1 MRRFVLALAV
11 ATFASAAGGERAGAA
26 TFTVNN
32 VADQAALGST
42 SDGDCDA
49 NDLDPG
55 TDTCTLRAAM
65 QEANGSAGGDTIALP
80 DLGAEYLLV
89 LGSAGEDLAAGG
101 DLDVRGDLT
110 IQGTG
115 QPVVRSDG
123 DDRVLHLGPASTT
136 PSVTVNG
143 IEVRGGG
150 GVDRGAGVYAD
161 SGTLALSSST
171 IAGNTASAP
180 AAGAQGGGVWLDPGG
195 SHQISQSTISGNTA
209 SGQTG
214 AVGGG
219 VAVASGA
226 LLTISSSTVSG
237 NVAISAA
244 GAAVGGG
251 AYVQGA
257 TAVVQSTMS
266 VNAALGA
273 VASRGGSMHATGG
286 SVTLRGSIVSSGIAD
301 AGVENC
307 GVSSGTIATQGANLE
322 APSAAGASQCNL
334 LTSFGDR
341 FAVGAGL
348 ASLADRGGPT
358 QTHALL
364 NGSAALDAIPSCF
377 PFVADQRGLPRPGG
391 VACDIGSFER
401 QVLAP
406 PGTGCFGKLPTI
418 VGTAQGET
426 ILGTPGPDVILGQGG
441 KDVIKGRGGKDRICA
456 GKGND
461 RAFGAASG
469 DRLAGDDGDDRLFGQ
484 GGKDT
489 LLGNAGRDFLDGGKS
504 RDLLNG
510 GSRSDSCRGAGD
522 KLKDC

>member
-1 MRRFVLALAV
+1 MRRLALALA
-11 ATFASAAGGERAGAA
+11 ATFASAAGGEPAWAA
-26 TFTVNN
+26 TFTVDS
-32 VADQAALGST
+32 VADLVALGNT
-42 SDGDCDA
+42 TDRDCDA

-55 TDTCTLRAAM
+55 ADTCTLRAAV
-65 QEANGSAGGDTIALP
+65 QEANGSAGGDTISLP

-89 LGSAGEDLAAGG
+89 LGPVGEEQAAGG

-123 DDRVLHLGPASTT
+123 DDRVLHLGPASTA

-171 IAGNTASAP
+171 IAGNTASSP
-180 AAGAQGGGVWLDPGG
+180 AAGAQGGGVWLDPG
-195 SHQISQSTISGNTA
+195 SHQISQSTISANTV

-237 NVAISAA
+237 NVASSAG

-257 TAVVQSTMS
+257 AALVQSTMAF
-266 VNAALGA
+266 NATLGA
-273 VASRGGSMHATGG
+273 VASGGGSIQATGG
-286 SVTLRGSIVSSGIAD
+286 SVTLRGSIISGGIAD
-301 AGVENC
+301 AGAENC
-307 GVSSGTIATQGANLE
+307 GVSSATVATQGANLE

-334 LTSFGDR
+334 LSSFGDR
-341 FAVGAGL
+341 FSSGAGL

-391 VACDIGSFER
+391 SACDIGSFER

-406 PGTGCFGKLPTI
+406 PGAGCFGKKPTI

-426 ILGTPGPDVILGQGG
+426 ILGTPAPDVILGQAG

-456 GKGND
+456 GKGDD

-484 GGKDT
+484 DGKDT

-510 GSRSDSCRGAGD
+510 GGRADACRGAGD